1 MLRKSIVG
9 AAVFAGL
16 LASTASAQDETN
28 EAVLYSK
35 GNFQGSSR
43 TIHGATKDLKIPF
56 VVKSVKLPEGKAWDF
71 CNGNTFT
78 GCKTLNKSEPTI
90 ALSVRSARPGG
101 MAVAKRGTV
110 LPPGTLTEQS
120 LRGVASEY
128 FVAPVENGNRI
139 AVPGGTPD
147 AGSARADE
155 FCRSRGWQGSAHQ
168 MVEMAKGQPVLA
180 DVLCVQTGA

>member
-1 MLRKSIVG
+1 MFRKSVVG
-9 AAVFAGL
+9 AAVLAAL
-16 LASTASAQDETN
+16 LASGASAQEPAN
-28 EAVLYSK
+28 EVVLYSK
-35 GNFQGSSR
+35 GNYQGSSR
-43 TIHGATKDLKIPF
+43 TIRGATPNLKIPF
-56 VVKSVKLPEGKAWDF
+56 VVKSVRIPEGRAWDF

-78 GCKTLNKSEPTI
+78 GCKTLNKSESAT

-139 AVPGGTPD
+139 DVAAGTPD
-147 AGSARADE
+147 AAKARANE
-155 FCRSRGWQGSAHQ
+155 FCRSRGWQGAAHD
-168 MVEMAKGQPVLA
+168 MVQSVAGRPVLA
-180 DVLCVQTGA
+180 DVLCVQTGG

>member
-1 MLRKSIVG
+1 MFRKSMVG
-9 AAVFAGL
+9 AAAFAAL
-16 LASTASAQDETN
+16 LASGASAQDASN
-28 EAVLYSK
+28 EVVLYSK
-35 GNFQGSSR
+35 GNYEGASR
-43 TIHGATKDLKIPF
+43 TIHGPSTSLKIPF
-56 VVKSVKLPEGKAWDF
+56 VVKSVRIPEGKAWDF

-78 GCKTLNKSEPTI
+78 GCKTLNASEPTT

-139 AVPGGTPD
+139 EVTAGT
-147 AGSARADE
+147 AASARADE
-155 FCRSRGWQGSAHQ
+155 FCRTRGWQASAH
-168 MVEMAKGQPVLA
+168 EMSQSVAGRPVLA
-180 DVLCVQTGA
+180 DVLCVQTGG